1 MQCVF
6 ARNPPSGTCNLL
18 KDIWMESQD
27 QVASCVCAR
36 QLFIPSFI
44 LYVVLSARIPEA
56 ETPPHTQFRLITKSI
71 QGFMMFKRF
80 ENPTCQIQ
88 ENTHILCIQYSTT
101 VISTSFPISHPSAS
115 GNAHVRLVVLKQP
128 EKVFD

>member
-1 MQCVF
+1 
-6 ARNPPSGTCNLL
+6 
-18 KDIWMESQD
+18 MESQD

-88 ENTHILCIQYSTT
+88 EKYTHPMYPIHDLYYSNFHILSDL
-101 VISTSFPISHPSAS
+101 AS
-115 GNAHVRLVVLKQP
+115 LDQR
-128 EKVFD
+128 